1 MTGYVSEVDLQRL
14 LDGGV
19 HVVLHRVRHPLP
31 QSATPYPS
39 QRPPTPVS
47 HPLPQSATPYPSQ
60 PPPTPL
66 SSPSLTGHASEVD
79 LQRLL
84 DGGVDVVLHRVLA
97 EEQLDGERATGDA
110 VHRHVAEELRELVG
124 VHRRRRDDQLQVLAA
139 RDHLRG
145 GASGGGQRESSA
157 GVECGVNCR
166 DQLQGRMC
174 GRAGV
179 SGGQMRGRQGSTV
192 GVH

>member
-1 MTGYVSEVDLQRL
+1 MDQQRL
-14 LDGGV
+14 LHRHV
-19 HVVLHRVRHPLP
+19 HAILHRVR
-31 QSATPYPS
+31 
-39 QRPPTPVS
+39 

-66 SSPSLTGHASEVD
+66 SSSSLTGHASEVD

-145 GASGGGQRESSA
+145 GASGGGQRGSSA

-174 GRAGV
+174 GQRGLVGV
-179 SGGQMRGRQGSTV
+179 NCGVGRGQLWGSVV